1 MGTAKEARKEVSKF
15 KNFEG
20 CMEYVKLVV
29 YPLLDKNNQ
38 GSNGSQSAIK
48 E

>member
-1 MGTAKEARKEVSKF
+1 MSTAKEARKEVSKF

-20 CMEYVKLVV
+20 CMKYVKLVV
-29 YPLLDKNNQ
+29 YPMLDKINNQ
-38 GSNGSQSAIK
+38 GGGEKTLN